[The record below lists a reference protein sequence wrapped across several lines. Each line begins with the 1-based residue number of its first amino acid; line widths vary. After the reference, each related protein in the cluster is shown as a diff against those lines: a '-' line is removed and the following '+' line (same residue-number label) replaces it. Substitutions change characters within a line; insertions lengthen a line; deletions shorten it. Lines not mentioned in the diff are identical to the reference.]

1 MPLYDDFPYTNFHS
15 LNLDWIVKKLS
26 ELENGESTEESSST
40 ATLAHNLSGNYP
52 YTNFHS
58 LNLDWIIRSM
68 VGLESDFENVTD
80 RMSAVETEWRN
91 LSTTG
96 MLTDQVK
103 IAILQCFANVAWA
116 NDQGQQY
123 YNALYDVFFPPV
135 IVNTLTA
142 VLEQGERVFHV
153 GEDINNIKDYLTVT
167 AELSNDTTIT
177 VPAAQYILSGSLS
190 QEGPNIITVSYMNA
204 STTITVNAIAVNLV
218 SISAIYTQSGAIYE
232 TDTLDSLK
240 SDLVVTATYSDSST
254 ATVPSADYTLSGTLT
269 EGTSTITVSYGN
281 QTTTFTVT
289 VSPAPTPQV
298 VTAINLPYGAYID
311 TEYVPTSVNHKYQL
325 GVQLL
330 SSETPP
336 DNTWFA
342 GMNRLPQ
349 STTGAEEYWHL
360 YFGTG
365 NQANSKNDTFIQWNI
380 GAYAKGLTSG
390 NLRTSDSTSNKGSLI
405 TQTPFYIR
413 IANGSQ
419 QIRANEAMTE
429 TLTSGDFAWMGSQTA
444 YNAVTAENPIDSFF
458 IGKLN
463 QKGLRTVTEYQG
475 GVKIFCFRVFDEND
489 TLLVDM
495 HPAVFDS
502 DIGMYDSVRN
512 EFYTASG
519 TGATYDE

>member
-1 MPLYDDFPYTNFHS
+1 MINEQTVKLKVASTSVEYSRWGEITGNIENQNDLMNLLGERDLEEVQETITQGLSDIDTAKEEAIEEIRQSGGGFTADVKNAI
-15 LNLDWIVKKLS
+15 LNCFSHVAWID
-26 ELENGESTEESSST
+26 ENGQT
-40 ATLAHNLSGNYP
+40 
-52 YTNFHS
+52 
-58 LNLDWIIRSM
+58 
-68 VGLESDFENVTD
+68 
-80 RMSAVETEWRN
+80 
-91 LSTTG
+91 
-96 MLTDQVK
+96 
-103 IAILQCFANVAWA
+103 
-116 NDQGQQY
+116 Y
-123 YNALYDVFFPPV
+123 YDALYDALYGVPAP
-135 IVNTLTA
+135 TLT
-142 VLEQGERVFHV
+142 
-153 GEDINNIKDYLTVT
+153 
-167 AELSNDTTIT
+167 
-177 VPAAQYILSGSLS
+177 
-190 QEGPNIITVSYMNA
+190 
-204 STTITVNAIAVNLV
+204 
-218 SISAIYTQSGAIYE
+218 SISAVYTQSGTVYT

-240 SDLVVTATYSDSST
+240 SDLVVTATYDDSST

-269 EGTSTITVSYGN
+269 EGTSTITVSYSN

-330 SSETPP
+330 SSEAPAA
-336 DNTWFA
+336 NVWFA

-349 STTGAEEYWHL
+349 STTGAEEYWHI

-365 NQANSKNDTFIQWNI
+365 NQSNSKNDTFIQWNI
-380 GAYAKGLTSG
+380 GAYQKGLTSG

-405 TQTPFYIR
+405 TQTPYYIR
-413 IANGSQ
+413 IANGLQ

-429 TLTSGDFAWMGSQTA
+429 ILTSGDFAYMGSQTA

-495 HPAVFDS
+495 HPAVLGADV
-502 DIGMYDSVRN
+502 GMYDSVRN